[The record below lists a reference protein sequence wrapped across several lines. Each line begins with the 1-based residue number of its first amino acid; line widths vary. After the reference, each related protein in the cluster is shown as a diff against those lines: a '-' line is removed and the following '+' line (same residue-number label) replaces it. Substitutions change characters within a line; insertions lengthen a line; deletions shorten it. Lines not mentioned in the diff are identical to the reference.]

1 MSCCSLNTHNFTYFN
16 ESKASSFIIPI
27 GNLILK
33 LLTKPA
39 VDIKVQDSF
48 AVRSRGL
55 NETYLHHSDPCRE
68 TVFLKNNN
76 DDVAITQ
83 LHSL

>member
-1 MSCCSLNTHNFTYFN
+1 MSCR
-16 ESKASSFIIPI
+16 ESKVSSFIIPI

-33 LLTKPA
+33 LLKPA

-48 AVRSRGL
+48 AIRSRGL
-55 NETYLHHSDPCRE
+55 NRTYLHHFDPCRE

-76 DDVAITQ
+76 DDVTITQ